1 MVLLLLKKKKKVRP
15 TSEKILE
22 KINFIFVENNE
33 SVDYFSTTSVC
44 VILLWRRINTARPG
58 NLGFGLSKKKAE
70 PALSPSRVTDCFLLP
85 LSL

>member
-33 SVDYFSTTSVC
+33 SVDYFSTTSVSVLYSC
-44 VILLWRRINTARPG
+44 G
-58 NLGFGLSKKKAE
+58 GE
-70 PALSPSRVTDCFLLP
+70 
-85 LSL
+85 